1 MMKGLSQWCGGILV
15 LGTLGKIVVVERLIS
30 ALTYSVDALMIYFII
45 NDPIYGAAKAF
56 VWGGL
61 WNLFLCS
68 AIVILNNYLARNG
81 FDMTGLGDIRGY
93 RNRSSGVSRLRLA
106 LVSIKNWFFAQ
117 KAAIFWIGSWFRLD
131 PDYVT
136 IAVQRSYNRTAHSLV
151 TITLPS
157 VVLAMSVWTPFYWL
171 LYRQTGLDQTEFMKW
186 LERALG

>member
-1 MMKGLSQWCGGILV
+1 MV
-15 LGTLGKIVVVERLIS
+15 
-30 ALTYSVDALMIYFII
+30 YFII
-45 NDPIYGAAKAF
+45 NDPIYGPLKAF

-68 AIVILNNYLARNG
+68 GIVSLNNYLARNG
-81 FDMTGLGDIRGY
+81 FDMTGLGEIRKYGDKAPAMG
-93 RNRSSGVSRLRLA
+93 RNR
-106 LVSIKNWFFAQ
+106 LVLVEAKNWFFAQ

-136 IAVQRSYNRTAHSLV
+136 IAIQKSHNQTARSLV

-157 VVLAMSVWTPFYWL
+157 VVLAMFIWTTFYWV
-171 LYRQTGLDQTEFMKW
+171 LYRQTGLDQIEFMMW